1 MEHFAESHHSTQSST
16 YDLDHD
22 FVYDGTDQDS
32 GQSAI
37 FGIEKRSL
45 NFIDIFNLI
54 LFGGG
59 GFFVLYHVLEEGE
72 TFGYMLTIVGILIFC
87 TIFLF

>member
-1 MEHFAESHHSTQSST
+1 MEHFAESDHSTQSST

-22 FVYDGTDQDS
+22 FVQEGTDTVHNS
-32 GQSAI
+32 GI

>member
-1 MEHFAESHHSTQSST
+1 MEHFAESDHSTQSST
-16 YDLDHD
+16 YDLSHD
-22 FVYDGTDQDS
+22 FVFEGTDDS
-32 GQSAI
+32 PTDTT

-45 NFIDIFNLI
+45 NFIDVFNLI

>member
-1 MEHFAESHHSTQSST
+1 MEHFAERHHSTQSST
-16 YDLDHD
+16 YDLNHE
-22 FVYDGTDQDS
+22 FVHEGTDNVHN
-32 GQSAI
+32 SAL